1 MSIAGNATFA
11 TIEEAWG
18 PSSQLASLPPNPFQN
33 PSYQRQVLDSAA
45 ATAITPREPQAID
58 SGTVKMYLAKLHAES
73 GPMAVAALL
82 PQEFM
87 SSRGPQK
94 RMATGKC
101 FIDDWD
107 LFWKTVS
114 DPENLFLILVAAF
127 ALLVI
132 SDSFTT

>member
-1 MSIAGNATFA
+1 MSITGNATFA

-18 PSSQLASLPPNPFQN
+18 PSSHLASIPPNPFQN

-45 ATAITPREPQAID
+45 STAITPREPQAID
-58 SGTVKMYLAKLHAES
+58 AGTVKRYLEQLYRES
-73 GPMAVAALL
+73 GPVAVTALL
-82 PQEFM
+82 PSDYLM
-87 SSRGPQK
+87 QK
-94 RMATGKC
+94 KMMHHDGKC
-101 FIDDWD
+101 FVDDWD

-132 SDSFTT
+132 SDSFTK